1 MRLNRRARPRLYS
14 DAIHAA
20 VTVASSKGAILDV
33 AAEAKR
39 IAKATGFSLILTA
52 RDLVEAGIAARIDM
66 TWGDTILFRRG
77 RCPPMTEASQIVV

>member
-1 MRLNRRARPRLYS
+1 MRLHRRARPRLYA

-20 VTVASSKGAILDV
+20 VTAASRKAAILDV

-39 IAKATGFSLILTA
+39 IAKATGFSPNLTA

-66 TWGDTILFRRG
+66 TWGDTILLGRG
-77 RCPPMTEASQIVV
+77 RCSPMVSRCT

>member
-20 VTVASSKGAILDV
+20 VTAASSKGAILDV

-39 IAKATGFSLILTA
+39 IAKATGFFSILTA

-66 TWGDTILFRRG
+66 TWGDTILFGRG
-77 RCPPMTEASQIVV
+77 RYPTGTSPIVV